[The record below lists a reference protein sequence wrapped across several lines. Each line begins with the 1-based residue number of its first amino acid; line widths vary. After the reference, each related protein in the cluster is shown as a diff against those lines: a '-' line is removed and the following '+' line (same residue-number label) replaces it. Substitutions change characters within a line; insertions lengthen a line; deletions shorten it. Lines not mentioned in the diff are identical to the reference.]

1 VLDLEFLVAQSL
13 AFEFAVWHVHRAMW
27 GIWLD
32 LQSLPDAVQLPM
44 SVYDEALGH
53 VRASR
58 LTDAEFIYTPSQIAL
73 AVLSLV
79 APEVATK
86 WAEAKVSVNG
96 ADMKLSTAAIT
107 STVEAIQ
114 SLILS
119 SGQIPD
125 VESVREVDRRLRIC
139 KNPEKVPGTKAYI
152 AKKAEE
158 ERVAEEKRARK
169 IEVLQSAVVD
179 DPFGEELKSGAQ
191 LPGLVD
197 YDDDDDD
204 E

>member
-1 VLDLEFLVAQSL
+1 MFRLI
-13 AFEFAVWHVHRAMW
+13 HRSK
-27 GIWLD
+27 
-32 LQSLPDAVQLPM
+32 SLPDAVQLPM

-86 WAEAKVSVNG
+86 WAEAKVSANG
-96 ADMKLSTAAIT
+96 AESKLSTAAIT
-107 STVEAIQ
+107 STIEAIQ

-152 AKKAEE
+152 AKKTEE
-158 ERVAEEKRARK
+158 ERLAEEKRARK

-197 YDDDDDD
+197 YDDDDD

>member
-1 VLDLEFLVAQSL
+1 
-13 AFEFAVWHVHRAMW
+13 
-27 GIWLD
+27 
-32 LQSLPDAVQLPM
+32 M

-79 APEVATK
+79 APEAATT
-86 WAEAKVSVNG
+86 WAEAKVSANG
-96 ADMKLSTAAIT
+96 ADTKLSTAAIT

-152 AKKAEE
+152 AKRAEE
-158 ERVAEEKRARK
+158 ERLAEEKRARK
-169 IEVLQSAVVD
+169 IEVSQNAAVE

-197 YDDDDDD
+197 YDDDDD